1 MADLSL
7 RDLSDALAGRAEDF
21 CRVYLPAGRREGRYW
36 LVGDVSGA
44 AGRSLYVRLH
54 GAGGARA
61 GKWTDAATGQHGDLL
76 DLIRFNRGFSDVA
89 AAAREAQ
96 VFLGRASVPASDVS
110 MPRNPSVT
118 AARLWDDALP
128 LRGTP
133 GEAYL
138 AGRRLSA
145 LPAVADLRFHAR
157 CPFREDGRL
166 LRLPSLIAASR
177 TADGTVS
184 GIHRTALT
192 ISEGICRVERRRA
205 LGSIRG
211 RGVVLSAGNLPG
223 YLVVGEGIETT
234 LSLAIALPRVR
245 AVAALSA
252 AHLGELDLPSGLA
265 TVIMALDH
273 DAAGRRAVER
283 LSDRA
288 RQVAVTPLVLHPRL
302 GDFNADL
309 MAFGSESVT
318 AHVREQL
325 GGQACLILPV

>member
-7 RDLSDALAGRAEDF
+7 RDLSDALAGRAEDV
-21 CRVYLPAGRREGRYW
+21 CRTYLPAGRREGRYW
-36 LVGDVSGA
+36 LVGDASGA

-61 GKWTDAATGQHGDLL
+61 GKWTDAATGEHGDLL
-76 DLIRFNRGFSDVA
+76 DLIRLNRGFSDVT

-96 VFLGRASVPASDVS
+96 VFLGRASVPTSNVS
-110 MPRNPSVT
+110 TPRNPSVT
-118 AARLWDDALP
+118 AARLWDEALH

-133 GEAYL
+133 GQAYL
-138 AGRRLSA
+138 AGRGLSA
-145 LPAVADLRFHAR
+145 LPAVADLRFHPR

-177 TADGTVS
+177 ADDGTVS
-184 GIHRTALT
+184 GIHRTALN
-192 ISEGICRVERRRA
+192 IREGLYRVERRRA
-205 LGSIRG
+205 LGSICG
-211 RGVVLSAGNLPG
+211 RGVVLSAGNLPE

-234 LSLAIALPRVR
+234 LSLAMVMPRVR

-252 AHLGELDLPSGLA
+252 AHMGELDLPSGPA
-265 TVIMALDH
+265 TVTIALDH

-288 RQVAVTPLVLHPRL
+288 RQAAVTPLVLHPRL

-309 MAFGSESVT
+309 MAFGPESVT

-325 GGQACLILPV
+325 GDLARLILPT